1 MFSNR
6 VETFF
11 FPSYRGFVPSE
22 HPAMQ
27 AFMRDKAEEQD
38 DFEDIEAGATGGG
51 GFSFDMKE
59 DL

>member
-1 MFSNR
+1 M
-6 VETFF
+6 
-11 FPSYRGFVPSE
+11 PSE